1 MKSVTVVFEI
11 EVSPTGN
18 VRITRLVATAYDE
31 LIPEATKVAAGS
43 RFTPPLRNGKPLGN
57 PACPKT
63 RSPAAAESPL
73 PTSLR

>member
-1 MKSVTVVFEI
+1 VKSVTVVFEI
-11 EVSPTGN
+11 GVSPTGN

-57 PACPKT
+57 PTYPKP
-63 RSPAAAESPL
+63 RSPAAAGSPL